1 VRPGAAVATALAVF
15 AAGPAVAQSRLA
27 VTAAAEGAFV
37 RARSTALGGAE
48 LLSGSAFGGEALL
61 SRGGG
66 GARWRLR
73 LGYAQGHL
81 TADSGTAAP
90 RDLSEGRAQV
100 GLAAAPWLVLWAGPR
115 ARSYATAA
123 GRQRWWFWELAAEA
137 RGTLFVDRA
146 YALGALTLAPAGNVD
161 ALPSFSR
168 EAGLVTGLA
177 VRLTRSGREV
187 WSRLAYR
194 VDQTRL
200 AGGRRE
206 TVEALSLAVSV
217 NVR

>member
-27 VTAAAEGAFV
+27 VTAAAEGGFV
-37 RARSTALGGAE
+37 RARSTAAGGAE

-61 SRGGG
+61 SRA

-100 GLAAAPWLVLWAGPR
+100 GFVAAPWLVLWAGPR

-146 YALGALTLAPAGNVD
+146 YVLGALALAPAGNVD

-168 EAGLVTGLA
+168 EAGLLTGLA

-206 TVEALSLAVSV
+206 TVEALSLGLSV